1 MWVEVKIRGA
11 APKKGANYFI
21 HEFSAYLV
29 ARFPNL
35 YFGSIQYSWG
45 TWTYLATICIVFQF
59 SEHLA
64 KMQSCLAPWREP
76 ANNKI
81 ISIIS
86 KLNSFFPWIIP
97 YCNNNNNNKPFT
109 PPPPWGLSKG
119 SLRFAPTE
127 SGRSF
132 RRHLRLRTKK
142 PARSATN

>member
-21 HEFSAYLV
+21 HEFLAYLV

-35 YFGSIQYSWG
+35 YFGSVQYSWG

-86 KLNSFFPWIIP
+86 KLNSFFPL
-97 YCNNNNNNKPFT
+97 NNSILQQQQQQQAFYSAPSMGPLQRE
-109 PPPPWGLSKG
+109 PPLCTD
-119 SLRFAPTE
+119 RI
-127 SGRSF
+127 RSVLPSSF
-132 RRHLRLRTKK
+132 EIENEKACT
-142 PARSATN
+142 